1 MNNIPI
7 HFLSKMGKYELDIQG
22 NNVKVTV
29 VDHAALIDDNIA
41 ALKALLKRQR
51 LVGIDVK
58 FNHRCTKK
66 AEMLILCAG
75 NRCLIIQLC
84 HLGQIP
90 ESLKKFLADETI
102 CFAGMEMNGK
112 VDGLGRCNLRCK
124 TAVEL
129 GHLAARVLKKPHIS
143 SFGLAKLA
151 REVGIHNS
159 LASGFNGYAPSWS
172 ARAFSNEQ
180 IKFASHEA
188 FAYYVIGDRVLS
200 SLDA

>member
-1 MNNIPI
+1 
-7 HFLSKMGKYELDIQG
+7 
-22 NNVKVTV
+22 
-29 VDHAALIDDNIA
+29 
-41 ALKALLKRQR
+41 
-51 LVGIDVK
+51 
-58 FNHRCTKK
+58 
-66 AEMLILCAG
+66 
-75 NRCLIIQLC
+75 
-84 HLGQIP
+84 
-90 ESLKKFLADETI
+90 
-102 CFAGMEMNGK
+102 MNGK

-180 IKFASHEA
+180 IKLYGSA
-188 FAYYVIGDRVLS
+188 FYFGFRFICMYMISGYIDVKYDN
-200 SLDA
+200 SLEPTHF

>member
-1 MNNIPI
+1 
-7 HFLSKMGKYELDIQG
+7 
-22 NNVKVTV
+22 
-29 VDHAALIDDNIA
+29 
-41 ALKALLKRQR
+41 
-51 LVGIDVK
+51 
-58 FNHRCTKK
+58 
-66 AEMLILCAG
+66 
-75 NRCLIIQLC
+75 
-84 HLGQIP
+84 
-90 ESLKKFLADETI
+90 
-102 CFAGMEMNGK
+102 MNGK

-151 REVGIHNS
+151 REVGIHNP

-180 IKFASHEA
+180 IKFAAHEA